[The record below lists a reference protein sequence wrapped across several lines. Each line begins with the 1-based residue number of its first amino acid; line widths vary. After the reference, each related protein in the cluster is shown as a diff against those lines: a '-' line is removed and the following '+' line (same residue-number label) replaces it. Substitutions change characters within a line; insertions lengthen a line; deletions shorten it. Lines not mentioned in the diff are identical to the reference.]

1 MVMIIHLLYQGVTVL
16 LQIPLVAIWAHI
28 NDQTPAVHNPSQRLV
43 YNMKPFVYIATD
55 TLVDA

>member
-1 MVMIIHLLYQGVTVL
+1 MVMIIHLLSQGVTAL

-43 YNMKPFVYIATD
+43 YNMKPIVYIGTTA
-55 TLVDA
+55 LV